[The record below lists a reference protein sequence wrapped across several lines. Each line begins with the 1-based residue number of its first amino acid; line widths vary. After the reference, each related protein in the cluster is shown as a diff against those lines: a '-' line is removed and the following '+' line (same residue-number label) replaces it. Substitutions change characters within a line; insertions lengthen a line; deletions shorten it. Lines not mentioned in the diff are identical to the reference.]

1 MGLHGPYKS
10 EESVKNWLKK
20 AYYYHHKDDTPKENE
35 VTIEPYA
42 MNLEESYLYEE
53 SNTISLREDTRNTLV
68 NKSKNV
74 DGYKNTK
81 FGKNR

>member
-1 MGLHGPYKS
+1 
-10 EESVKNWLKK
+10 
-20 AYYYHHKDDTPKENE
+20 
-35 VTIEPYA
+35 
-42 MNLEESYLYEE
+42 MNLEESYLYED
-53 SNTISLREDTRNTLV
+53 SKTISLREDTRNTLV

>member
-1 MGLHGPYKS
+1 M
-10 EESVKNWLKK
+10 KK
-20 AYYYHHKDDTPKENE
+20 AYYYHHKDDTPKEIE
-35 VTIEPYA
+35 VTIEPYV
-42 MNLEESYLYEE
+42 MNLEESCLYEE